1 MSSVTLTQNRSLI
14 AAMLLA
20 ACGTSCGRKEQTPH
34 TAEPDLPH
42 AAPPPL
48 SQSALPPTSPGRTND
63 INLAHE
69 SFIGTRARPS
79 RDPLY
84 AGEPRVI
91 EQALSSRKNV
101 KVLHN
106 TGYVTG
112 YDESKHSP
120 AWVAYR
126 LHRHGKVGEN
136 SVAAPRDL
144 FSFKTDTR
152 TTSRITERFYYRSG
166 YDRGHLAPND
176 AIGVN
181 YGVEAQRETFLMSN
195 IAPQRPQFNR
205 GVWAYIE
212 RIEQNNWANAREDV
226 WVITGPIYT
235 EDESAKIRHQNRAIP
250 VPSSYFKIFLDEED
264 SRIKILGVV
273 VPHDT
278 KRGAALEQI
287 LRSVDEIERASGL
300 DFNPD
305 LPDPLEDSLEGDRPR
320 SVWSIGR

>member
-20 ACGTSCGRKEQTPH
+20 ACGTSCGRKDQTPH

-91 EQALSSRKNV
+91 EQALSTRKNV

-126 LHRHGKVGEN
+126 LHRHGEVGEN

-152 TTSRITERFYYRSG
+152 TAVDTIEGTSRPTTRSG
-166 YDRGHLAPND
+166 
-176 AIGVN
+176 
-181 YGVEAQRETFLMSN
+181 
-195 IAPQRPQFNR
+195 
-205 GVWAYIE
+205 
-212 RIEQNNWANAREDV
+212 
-226 WVITGPIYT
+226 
-235 EDESAKIRHQNRAIP
+235 
-250 VPSSYFKIFLDEED
+250 
-264 SRIKILGVV
+264 
-273 VPHDT
+273 
-278 KRGAALEQI
+278 
-287 LRSVDEIERASGL
+287 
-300 DFNPD
+300 
-305 LPDPLEDSLEGDRPR
+305 
-320 SVWSIGR
+320 

>member
-1 MSSVTLTQNRSLI
+1 MSSFTHAQPRSII

-20 ACGTSCGRKEQTPH
+20 ACGASCGRKESAPTTP
-34 TAEPDLPH
+34 APDLSKASLPARSE
-42 AAPPPL
+42 AAVPFTQP
-48 SQSALPPTSPGRTND
+48 AMDHD
-63 INLAHE
+63 IDLAHE
-69 SFIGTRARPS
+69 SFISSHPRPS
-79 RDPLY
+79 VDPLF

-91 EQALSSRKNV
+91 AHQNPSRRNIR
-101 KVLHN
+101 VLYN
-106 TGYVTG
+106 KGYVTG

-126 LHRHGKVGEN
+126 LHRHGEVGEN

-152 TTSRITERFYYRSG
+152 TTSRITERFYFRSG

-181 YGVEAQRETFLMSN
+181 YGEEAQRETFLMSN
-195 IAPQRPQFNR
+195 IAPQLPQFNR

>member
-1 MSSVTLTQNRSLI
+1 MLSVTHTQPRSLI
-14 AAMLLA
+14 AAMILA
-20 ACGTSCGRKEQTPH
+20 ACGTSCGKKEQSPH
-34 TAEPDLPH
+34 TAEPDLSR
-42 AAPPPL
+42 ATLPPL
-48 SQSALPPTSPGRTND
+48 SQSALPSTSQTTTND

-69 SFIGTRARPS
+69 SFIRTRPRPI

-84 AGEPRVI
+84 AGEPRVVGSI
-91 EQALSSRKNV
+91 YPSSNKF

-126 LHRHGKVGEN
+126 LHRHGEVGEN
-136 SVAAPRDL
+136 SVAAPRDI

-152 TTSRITERFYYRSG
+152 TASRITERFYYRSG

-195 IAPQRPQFNR
+195 IAPQQPQFNR
-205 GVWAYIE
+205 GLWAYIE

-235 EDESAKIRHQNRAIP
+235 DDEKAKIRHQNRAIP
-250 VPSSYFKIFLDEED
+250 VPSSYFKIFVDEEG
-264 SRIKILGVV
+264 SRIRILSFV

-278 KRGAALEQI
+278 KRGAALERL
-287 LRSVDEIERASGL
+287 LRSVDEIESASGL

-305 LPDPLEDSLEGDRPR
+305 LPDPLEESLEGERPR
-320 SVWSIGR
+320 AVWPIGR